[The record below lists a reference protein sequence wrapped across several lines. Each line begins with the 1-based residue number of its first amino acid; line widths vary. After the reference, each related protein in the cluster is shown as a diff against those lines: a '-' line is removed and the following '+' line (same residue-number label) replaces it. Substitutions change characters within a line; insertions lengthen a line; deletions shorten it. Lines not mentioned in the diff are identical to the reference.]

1 MLKSKILQNPQMF
14 ILCGKMVWQPNPTW
28 TWMGLFIVFIALSVN
43 IYTFCCKI
51 IVWLS
56 CSPPKKNLA
65 YYVIYSLH
73 VVLFLWKKNQNL
85 KPKWPKEFRKGPVN
99 LHKLTWPILAKETH
113 WWLCVSQ
120 EVMMYFGLAYSG
132 VACLE
137 SQSSSYWRMA
147 EVSATL
153 QSPPKHGFSQSS
165 RAADSD
171 GVLEILVASVVKLG
185 RVPSFVSTKPSGKH
199 QF

>member
-1 MLKSKILQNPQMF
+1 
-14 ILCGKMVWQPNPTW
+14 
-28 TWMGLFIVFIALSVN
+28 
-43 IYTFCCKI
+43 
-51 IVWLS
+51 
-56 CSPPKKNLA
+56 
-65 YYVIYSLH
+65 
-73 VVLFLWKKNQNL
+73 
-85 KPKWPKEFRKGPVN
+85 
-99 LHKLTWPILAKETH
+99 
-113 WWLCVSQ
+113 
-120 EVMMYFGLAYSG
+120 MYFGLAYSG